1 MIDEGGVMI
10 DLKQLLFSF
19 KGRIGRQYWWLASLA
34 VALLAGMANSLIE
47 IMAKTSGHGTIDP
60 TTQEFEPSA
69 PYVVAILV
77 LGLLNLW
84 ISCAIAAKR
93 LHDRDRTGWWLVV
106 PLIAISASFA
116 AIAWASNL
124 PEDQSTPYFGIGIA
138 ILLAAMAIGIW
149 LTIELGFL
157 KGTQG
162 PNRFGPDP
170 LAPQAEDNALSQTG
184 S

>member
-1 MIDEGGVMI
+1 MI
-10 DLKQLLFSF
+10 DLKHFLFGF
-19 KGRIGRQYWWLASLA
+19 NGRIGRQYWWFGSLA

-47 IMAKTSGHGTIDP
+47 VMAKSSGHGAIDP
-60 TTQEFEPSA
+60 MTQEFVPSA

-77 LGLLNLW
+77 LGLFNLW

-116 AIAWASNL
+116 AMAWSSNL
-124 PEDQSTPYFGIGIA
+124 PEDQSTLYFVIGIA

-157 KGTQG
+157 KGIQG
-162 PNRFGPDP
+162 PNRFGADP
-170 LAPQAEDNALSQTG
+170 LAPKTEDGSLLQTG